1 MRAKRVTVVAVGI
14 AVAYLVVIP
23 IAAVAAVELRGGL
36 VR

>member
-1 MRAKRVTVVAVGI
+1 MRAKRLAIVAIGI

-23 IAAVAAVELRGGL
+23 IAAVAAVEVRGGL